1 MVDHRK
7 ASRAPGSEVQRALA
21 ANLRRLRIARGLSL
35 SELARNTGIGKA
47 TLSGIENGRAN
58 PTVETV
64 AGLAGALRIPLA
76 ELLGETPLG
85 EVRIVRAAQRGSE
98 QPAGTPLRRLDASPP
113 GAGLEVAEIALGA
126 HEVHL
131 CDAGVN
137 GSRAHV
143 YALQG
148 KLITG
153 PVARLTELGAG
164 DYASFPADVPHLYE
178 AVRHPARALVLT

>member
-1 MVDHRK
+1 V
-7 ASRAPGSEVQRALA
+7 LA
-21 ANLRRLRIARGLSL
+21 ANLRRQRIARGLSL

-76 ELLGETPLG
+76 ELLGETPIG
-85 EVRIVRAAQRGSE
+85 EVRIVRASE
-98 QPAGTPLRRLDASPP
+98 RSSEPREGTLRRLLEAIP
-113 GAGLEVAEIALGA
+113 AGRDLELSEIALGA
-126 HEVHL
+126 RELLL
-131 CDAGVN
+131 CDAGAN

-143 YALQG
+143 YVLHG

-153 PVARLTELGAG
+153 PAARPSELSPG